1 MCIAPLIVSKQS
13 PLTYLQYRTES
24 SSFQSQNDSL
34 HHASSRELHFTI
46 HSYHKCTKPFCD
58 EKTNTKQKK
67 RETKKQKQNKIKSKN
82 KIKATKQN
90 TLLSVNC
97 FFFLFRWSW

>member
-67 RETKKQKQNKIKSKN
+67 TRNKKTKTKQNKKQKQNKSN
-82 KIKATKQN
+82 KTKH
-90 TLLSVNC
+90 TA
-97 FFFLFRWSW
+97 